1 MHINN
6 ISFKQHVVL
15 GNTTI
20 QFVRD
25 AESKGMDKYLD
36 MSISLGESDE
46 NTYTFFIGDNGVGK
60 SVLFRTLI
68 DYANSLYGAN
78 LYKEEKY
85 KDFSKWSRL
94 VYENPSQGE
103 DSLMELLHDYHILN
117 TEGSNTFLKGNDAYL
132 VHVSSV
138 INEDYINGN
147 SNRYYEMR
155 TPNARLTKVICMTAF
170 RNTPKE

>member
-60 SVLFRTLI
+60 SVLFRAL
-68 DYANSLYGAN
+68 
-78 LYKEEKY
+78 
-85 KDFSKWSRL
+85 
-94 VYENPSQGE
+94 
-103 DSLMELLHDYHILN
+103 
-117 TEGSNTFLKGNDAYL
+117 
-132 VHVSSV
+132 
-138 INEDYINGN
+138 
-147 SNRYYEMR
+147 
-155 TPNARLTKVICMTAF
+155 
-170 RNTPKE
+170 